1 MLLLAVDIGGT
12 FTDLM
17 GIDVGSG
24 QVFHGKSLTTPQNLA
39 QGVLDCVH
47 KSGADLTK
55 VDRLVHGST
64 IAINTLIE
72 RKGARTALVVTRG
85 TKDVYAIGR
94 GNRPQAF
101 NLNYRRPRPLVAR
114 QDVFEI
120 DQRTLASG
128 ETLRPLD
135 EKQVA
140 EVAEA
145 LKQGGF
151 DAVAV
156 CFLHSYAN
164 VAPEQTTSEV
174 LGSML
179 NGVYVSN
186 SHEIMREYREYERIS
201 TTVVNAYVGPKVSQY
216 VRNLDQALRD
226 RGLAGEF
233 SIMQSNGGVMSPSTA
248 ARRPVAMMESGPVGG
263 IIAGA
268 EIGKKLGFDNIISF
282 DMGGT
287 TAKASLVRN
296 GTPAMSEGYYVGGYD
311 SGDPVMVPVVDV
323 VEIGT
328 GGGSIA
334 WLDEVGALKVGPH
347 SAGAEPGPICYAR
360 GGTEPTITDANVVLG
375 RIGAEDFLG
384 GEMKL
389 DAAAARRGI
398 EEKVGKP
405 LGLSASEAA
414 LAIIDIAIAKM
425 ALAVRQVSVE
435 QGYDPRDF
443 ALIASGGGGP
453 VHSVAVARDLGIPT
467 VIIPRFPAHFSAL
480 GMLMA
485 DERHDFVRTYLAR
498 IADVDFGELKRV
510 IAELREQARG
520 ACRSKTPEF
529 LVQLDLR
536 YVGQEFSLPIPITD
550 QQIETVDRAGI
561 RAAFDSMHEQRYAHH
576 AADEPIEMIN
586 VRVVARARSEKLD
599 MAAPE
604 AGDAPPKKR
613 DVYLDRLAPVA
624 CPVYH
629 RDHLKSGRTIQ
640 GPALV
645 QEYGS
650 TTVLFPGDVCEVMR
664 GGELVITLGA

>member
-1 MLLLAVDIGGT
+1 LILFAVDIGGT

-24 QVFHGKSLTTPQNLA
+24 AVFHGKSLTTPQNLA
-39 QGVLDCVH
+39 QGVLDCVR
-47 KSGADLTK
+47 KSGVALEA

-85 TKDVYAIGR
+85 TRDVYAIGR

-101 NLNYRRPRPLVAR
+101 NLNYRRPRPLVTR

-128 ETLRPLD
+128 ETLRPL
-135 EKQVA
+135 VSA
-140 EVAEA
+140 EVEEVAQR

-156 CFLHSYAN
+156 CFLHSYSN
-164 VAPEQTTSEV
+164 TEPEESAGAI
-174 LGSML
+174 LSASL
-179 NGVYVSN
+179 DGVYISK

-201 TTVVNAYVGPKVSQY
+201 TTVVNAYVGPKVGCY
-216 VRNLDQALRD
+216 VRNLDRALRD
-226 RGLAGEF
+226 RGLRGEF
-233 SIMQSNGGVMSPSTA
+233 SVMQSNGGVMSPDTA

-268 EIGKKLGFDNIISF
+268 EIGKRLGFENIISF

-287 TAKASLVRN
+287 TAKASLIRN
-296 GTPAMSEGYYVGGYD
+296 GAPTMSEGYYVGGYD
-311 SGDPVMVPVVDV
+311 SGYPVMVPVVDV

-347 SAGAEPGPICYAR
+347 SAGAEPGPVCYGR
-360 GGTEPTITDANVVLG
+360 GGEEPTITDANVVLG
-375 RIGAEDFLG
+375 RIGVDAFLG

-389 DAAAARRGI
+389 DANAAPQAIDERI
-398 EEKVGKP
+398 GKP
-405 LGLSASEAA
+405 LGLSAAEAA
-414 LAIIDIAIAKM
+414 LSIVDIATAKM
-425 ALAVRQVSVE
+425 GLAVRQVSVE

-453 VHSVAVARDLGIPT
+453 VHCVAIARDLGIPT

-485 DERHDFVRTYLAR
+485 DERHDFVRTYLAK
-498 IADVDFGELKRV
+498 INDVDFSVLADI
-510 IAELREQARG
+510 IAGLRRQAAG
-520 ACRSKTPEF
+520 VCRSTSPEYT
-529 LVQLDLR
+529 VQLDLR
-536 YVGQEFSLPIPITD
+536 YVGQEFSLPVPVTEE
-550 QQIETVDRAGI
+550 QIRSVDRAGI
-561 RAAFDSMHEQRYAHH
+561 RAAFDALHELRYAHH

-586 VRVVARARSEKLD
+586 VRVVVRAPSGKLSLPL
-599 MAAPE
+599 AVGAKTSPRH
-604 AGDAPPKKR
+604 R
-613 DVYLDRLAPVA
+613 DVYLDRLIN
-624 CPVYH
+624 CPVYE
-629 RDHLKSGRTIQ
+629 RDCLPPGSTIA
-640 GPALV
+640 GPALI
-645 QEYGS
+645 QELGS
-650 TTVLFPGDVCEVMR
+650 TTVLLPGDVCTVVET
-664 GGELVITLGA
+664 GEFVITVGA